1 MARLGERILI
11 FAAIQIQESLKIENI
26 TIPESKG
33 STMTKQ
39 EKDESVTKN
48 RWNDIYT
55 SFDAILEIDENMS
68 RIADLFQESNIKTI
82 LDLGCGAGRH
92 TAYLTQKGFDV
103 YGIDIA
109 GEGVKKAR
117 HLLIEKGLPAN
128 LCIGSINRLPYTD
141 NSFDS
146 IISVR
151 VIHHG
156 RIEAIRKTIQEMER
170 VLTSH
175 GFIFVAVRK
184 RIAKKER
191 RPSKEIAPHTY
202 VPVDGSE
209 KDIVHYLFTKEIL
222 KKEFRNFK
230 IHDIWVDT
238 KKYYCL
244 LGQKKY

>member
-1 MARLGERILI
+1 M
-11 FAAIQIQESLKIENI
+11 
-26 TIPESKG
+26 
-33 STMTKQ
+33 TMQ
-39 EKDESVTKN
+39 QKDEKVTRD

-55 SFDAILEIDENMS
+55 SFDAILEIDENMP
-68 RIADLFQESNIKTI
+68 RITSLFQESTIKTI

-92 TAYLTQKGFDV
+92 TAYLVQKGFDV

-109 GEGVKKAR
+109 GEGVRRA
-117 HLLIEKGLPAN
+117 HNLLTEKGFPPT
-128 LCIGSINRLPYTD
+128 LCIGSITNLPYRD
-141 NSFDS
+141 NFFDA

-156 RIEAIRKTIQEMER
+156 RIDAIQKTIQEMER

-175 GFIFVAVRK
+175 GFIFVTVRK
-184 RIAKKER
+184 RTAKKER
-191 RPSKEIAPHTY
+191 RPSREIAPHTY
-202 VPVDGSE
+202 VPVEGSE